1 MLLDIYRDQA
11 LEKLL
16 IVEHRNDIKGL
27 APLSAN
33 FLEGLIH
40 QRNIDT
46 DSDKLPNGI
55 DTDEVIE
62 AVKARGYFAATLTV
76 TITEID
82 G

>member
-27 APLSAN
+27 APLSAK

-55 DTDEVIE
+55 GTDEVIE

-76 TITEID
+76 TITEIV
-82 G
+82 

>member
-16 IVEHRNDIKGL
+16 IVEHRKDIKGL

-55 DTDEVIE
+55 ATDEVIA
-62 AVKARGYFAATLTV
+62 AVKTRGYFAATLNV
-76 TITEID
+76 TITEIV
-82 G
+82 

>member
-16 IVEHRNDIKGL
+16 IVEYRNDIKGL
-27 APLSAN
+27 ATLSAN